1 MKSINFYLMYFLIKP
16 LGGGGGFPP
25 TIFEISV
32 RFYIAAKVGYA
43 QQTANATRNTMMTP
57 NFLNANSATGC
68 KLSDLTVTGYDAP
81 VWNEEDECYDNGC
94 QGADFVL
101 QFLNNNGSI
110 AAQYYWLD
118 NGEIPAGWYLA
129 GQTPIEGG
137 AESVNIPAGT
147 AAWVIGTGKKLQ
159 VAGQV
164 NMFDVAKKMNATRNT
179 AVGNCMPVDLKLSQL
194 TVTGYDAPTWNE
206 EDECYDNGCQ
216 GADFVLQFLN
226 NNGSIAAQYYWLDN
240 GEIPAGWYLA
250 GQTPIE
256 GGAGSVNIPAGKG
269 AWVIGS
275 GKTLNIP
282 APEL

>member
-1 MKSINFYLMYFLIKP
+1 MKKLMF
-16 LGGGGGFPP
+16 
-25 TIFEISV
+25 
-32 RFYIAAKVGYA
+32 AAAAAFCGTVSFAELASQNVVGYA

-57 NFLNANSATGC
+57 NFLNVNSATGC

-101 QFLNNNGSI
+101 QFLNNNGSV
-110 AAQYYWLD
+110 AAKYYWLD
-118 NGEIPAGWYLA
+118 NGEMPAGWYA
-129 GQTPIEGG
+129 TMSGGAIDGG
-137 AESVNIPAGT
+137 AESVAIPAGT

-164 NMFDVAKKMNATRNT
+164 NVFDVAKEMNATRNT

-206 EDECYDNGCQ
+206 EDECFDNGCQ

-226 NNGSIAAQYYWLDN
+226 NNGSVATQYYWLDN
-240 GEIPAGWYLA
+240 GEIPTGWYA
-250 GQTPIE
+250 TMS
-256 GGAGSVNIPAGKG
+256 GGAIDGGATSVNIPAGKG
-269 AWVIGS
+269 AWVIGT
-275 GKTLNIP
+275 GKILNIP